1 LDPESRAGE
10 ENLLKAETQ
19 PIGGITSKSLAESSL
34 SRVRLLIFFLI
45 DSILLL
51 MILAASRL
59 LLGKVHGAALAFAGL
74 FLALQLGSELRR
86 QPRVELSALDDASV
100 TFRRACVAYAFATL
114 LAMSPESEAQA
125 NLLGLAIAVVPLI
138 VIGRSASY
146 AWERSRRRRDHRSRT
161 LVVGSG
167 EVAKCIVLTLKSC
180 PDYGLE
186 VVGVVEDEP
195 DPDQKPRTSRFFG
208 ALKDLP
214 ETIRRHN
221 VSAVVFAS
229 GSRPDSEM
237 IEVVS
242 AILRSGTSVWAVP
255 RFHELSGPPSDDL
268 WGVPIVKLNPPGPAR
283 ASWPLKRAFD
293 TLLAGIGMLVAAPL
307 MALVAAL
314 LVVESGRP
322 ILFRQRRVGVNGR
335 HFDMLKFRTMS
346 ACDEDVTESE
356 WVADVTRTTRVGR
369 LLRVSGL
376 DELPQL
382 INVLRGEMSL
392 VGPRPERPVFV
403 EHFARLY
410 PHYAARHRVAG
421 GITGWSQI
429 HGLRGDT
436 SIEHRAA
443 ADNHYIETWSLG
455 KDLKIV
461 LRTLPSLVHIRASR
475 RAPEDLDP
483 VASRARGVRRWQR
496 ATRFTH
502 LRPVSH
508 VRLARSRDSR
518 VSGQV
523 NPSSPNRDATPADL
537 PATLTDTRGD

>member
-1 LDPESRAGE
+1 LI
-10 ENLLKAETQ
+10 KAETQ
-19 PIGGITSKSLAESSL
+19 PIEGIRSKSLTDRSL
-34 SRVRLLIFFLI
+34 AHVRLPIFFLI

-59 LLGKVHGAALAFAGL
+59 LLGQVYGAALAFTGL
-74 FLALQLGSELRR
+74 FLALQLGSELHR
-86 QPRVELSALDDASV
+86 QPRVELSALDDASL
-100 TFRRACVAYAFATL
+100 TFRRACVAYAPATL
-114 LAMSPESEAQA
+114 LATSSESEEQA
-125 NLLGLAIAVVPLI
+125 ILLGLAGAVVPLI
-138 VIGRSASY
+138 VAGRSASY

-167 EVAKCIVLTLKSC
+167 EVAKCIVLALKSC

-195 DPDQKPRTSRFFG
+195 DPDPKPGTSRFFG
-208 ALKDLP
+208 ALRDLP

-221 VSAVVFAS
+221 VNAVIFAS
-229 GSRPDSEM
+229 TSHPDSEM
-237 IEVVS
+237 IEVVRV
-242 AILRSGTSVWAVP
+242 ILRSGTSVWAVP

-283 ASWPLKRAFD
+283 GSWPLKRAFD
-293 TLLAGIGMLVAAPL
+293 TILAGTVLLVASPL

-346 ACDEDVTESE
+346 ACDEDVTASE
-356 WVADVTRTTRVGR
+356 WVADVTRTTCVGR
-369 LLRVSGL
+369 LLRASGL

-410 PHYAARHRVAG
+410 PHYAARHRVVG

-443 ADNHYIETWSLG
+443 ADNHYIENWSFG

-461 LRTLPSLVHIRASR
+461 LRTLPSVVHIRASR
-475 RAPEDLDP
+475 RLPEDLDSG
-483 VASRARGVRRWQR
+483 ASRAQGVRRWQR
-496 ATRFTH
+496 AARFTH
-502 LRPVSH
+502 LRHVSH
-508 VRLARSRDSR
+508 VRLARFR

-523 NPSSPNRDATPADL
+523 NPSSSNRATPADT
-537 PATLTDTRGD
+537 PATPTDTRGD

>member
-1 LDPESRAGE
+1 
-10 ENLLKAETQ
+10 LLKAGTQ
-19 PIGGITSKSLAESSL
+19 PIEAIRSKSLTERSL
-34 SRVRLLIFFLI
+34 ARVRLPIFFLI

-59 LLGKVHGAALAFAGL
+59 LLGHVHGAALAFTVL

-100 TFRRACVAYAFATL
+100 TFRWACVAYAPATL
-114 LAMSPESEAQA
+114 LAISSESEAQA
-125 NLLGLAIAVVPLI
+125 ILLGLASAVVPTI
-138 VIGRSASY
+138 VAGRSASY

-195 DPDQKPRTSRFFG
+195 EPDQKPRTSRFFG
-208 ALKDLP
+208 ALEDLP

-221 VSAVVFAS
+221 VNAVVFAS

-237 IEVVS
+237 LEVVR
-242 AILRSGTSVWAVP
+242 AVLRSGTSVWAVP

-268 WGVPIVKLNPPGPAR
+268 WGVPIVKLNPPGPVR

-293 TLLAGIGMLVAAPL
+293 IFLAGTVLLVASPL

-335 HFDMLKFRTMS
+335 HFEMLKFRTMT
-346 ACDEDVTESE
+346 ACDEDVTASE

-369 LLRVSGL
+369 LLRASGL

-403 EHFARLY
+403 EQFARLY
-410 PHYAARHRVAG
+410 PHYAARHRVVG

-443 ADNHYIETWSLG
+443 SDNHYIENWSFG

-475 RAPEDLDP
+475 RSPADLDP
-483 VASRARGVRRWQR
+483 APSRAQVVRRWQG
-496 ATRFTH
+496 AARFTH
-502 LRPVSH
+502 LRPVSYM
-508 VRLARSRDSR
+508 RRARFR
-518 VSGQV
+518 VSDQV
-523 NPSSPNRDATPADL
+523 NPSSPDRDATPADL
-537 PATLTDTRGD
+537 PATLTDTPGGWNG